1 MFRVLASASL
11 CLFSLLLTGP
21 AGAQTAPPAAADV
34 SAASAMAVSAAS
46 AEGRVESIPRAERAR
61 ARQDCLSDNIALTG
75 EDLRQA
81 MRDCLQAKFPHV
93 RLYARDGVTRDGRPT
108 MAAARAACKEEA
120 DRSGLVGAE
129 RRQALV
135 ACFGGKRPDIAQR
148 AECRKDVRQQGLTG
162 ELLRQA
168 LEACG
173 REGRS

>member
-21 AGAQTAPPAAADV
+21 AGAQTAPPPAADV
-34 SAASAMAVSAAS
+34 SAPLAMAVSAS

-120 DRSGLVGAE
+120 DRSGLVGAA

-135 ACFGGKRPDIAQR
+135 ACFGSKRPDIAQR